1 MQKMYLLPLLKEIE
15 IALVKIFGCLTYTIL
30 GHNTLET
37 KCCAISLISLISLS
51 FVNIEV
57 LFVSTEHLH
66 TEPNDYILMAQLYE
80 TFNSKDQY

>member
-1 MQKMYLLPLLKEIE
+1 MYLLPLSKEIE

-37 KCCAISLISLISLS
+37 KCCAISLISLS